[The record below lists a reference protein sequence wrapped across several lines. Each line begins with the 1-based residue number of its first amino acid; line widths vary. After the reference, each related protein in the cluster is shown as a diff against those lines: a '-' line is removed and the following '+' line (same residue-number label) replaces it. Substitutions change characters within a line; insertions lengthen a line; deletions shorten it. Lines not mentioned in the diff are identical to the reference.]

1 MQQSLFAD
9 GRVTAADPMSVWRNV
24 EARWRSGVVVAL
36 GLAGTA
42 LVVALVAVALTL
54 LR

>member
-1 MQQSLFAD
+1 
-9 GRVTAADPMSVWRNV
+9 V
-24 EARWRSGVVVAL
+24 EARWRTAILMAL

-42 LVVALVAVALTL
+42 LVAALVAVALVL

>member
-9 GRVTAADPMSVWRNV
+9 GGIAASDPLTVWRKV
-24 EARWRSGVVVAL
+24 EARWRIAILVAL
-36 GLAGTA
+36 GLAGA
-42 LVVALVAVALTL
+42 AFVAALVAVALVL

>member
-9 GRVTAADPMSVWRNV
+9 GGIAASDPVNVWRNV
-24 EARWRSGVVVAL
+24 EARWRTAILMAL

-42 LVVALVAVALTL
+42 LVAALVAVALVL

>member
-9 GRVTAADPMSVWRNV
+9 GGVAALDPVNVWRKV
-24 EARWRSGVVVAL
+24 EARWRTAILMAL
-36 GLAGTA
+36 VLAGIA
-42 LVVALVAVALTL
+42 FVAALVAVALVL